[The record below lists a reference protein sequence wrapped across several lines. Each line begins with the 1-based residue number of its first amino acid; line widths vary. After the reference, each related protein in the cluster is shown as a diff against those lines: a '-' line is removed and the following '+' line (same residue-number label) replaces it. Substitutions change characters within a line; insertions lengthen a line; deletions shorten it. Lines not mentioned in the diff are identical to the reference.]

1 MKKLI
6 FMATIAFMSFF
17 AVPVFAQ
24 DSADVTADT
33 TTTDADVVESQ
44 EAVQDEIVTEE
55 DLGAKTPGRFYF
67 LKQFTRTIQ
76 KAITRD
82 PIKKA
87 ELDIE
92 SAHEQ
97 LLRAKQISEDNPN
110 DPKSAARVEK
120 ALEKFESNI
129 EKVKNR
135 AQEIKEKRAD
145 KAGAFMEKIAD
156 MQIKQQKMLDNLEG
170 KLPEQA
176 FEKIEQARNRAL
188 EHATEIFTRVA
199 ENKEQIAEKINNAME
214 KQKGSSFGEFKNME
228 IMERLREHMPE
239 EAKQAIDDVQV
250 KARLRFE
257 EKIGELSTQERGEKF
272 SKYIENIKGNSVQ
285 QLKVLEGIKEDAKIP
300 QGFITQINQAKE
312 NTLMKFEE
320 KMERFK
326 DPAQKEMFMKN
337 FENGDMGNLKIMQQI
352 REHAP
357 EDIKKQ
363 IQAREVKAIQNLKTE
378 IEATKNPEVFE
389 RLNKEINANPII
401 QRDIIR
407 QNSDFGTKL
416 KLKQAEIEEIKVN
429 IPDPVACTMEYA
441 PVCGVDGKTYPNAC
455 GAEKQARVQIK
466 HKGEC
471 KTGTE
476 DAPEAGTSNGTR
488 SPLQRR

>member
-1 MKKLI
+1 MKKFI
-6 FMATIAFMSFF
+6 FIVTIAFMSFF

-55 DLGAKTPGRFYF
+55 DLGAETPGRFYF

-87 ELDIE
+87 ELDIQ

-97 LLRAKQISEDNPN
+97 LLRAKQISEENPN
-110 DPKSAARVEK
+110 DPKSAVRVEK

-156 MQIKQQKMLDNLEG
+156 MQIKQQKMLDNLED

-188 EHATEIFTRVA
+188 EHATEIFTHVA
-199 ENKEQIAEKINNAME
+199 ENKEQIAEKINNAMK
-214 KQKGSSFGEFKNME
+214 KQKGSSFSEFKNME

-239 EAKQAIDDVQV
+239 EAKQAIDDVQI

-257 EKIGELSTQERGEKF
+257 EKIGELTTQERNEKF
-272 SKYIENIKGNSVQ
+272 SKYIESIKGNSVQ
-285 QLKVLEGIKEDAKIP
+285 QLKVLENIKEDAKIP

-312 NTLMKFEE
+312 KAMIRFEE
-320 KMERFK
+320 KMENFK

-337 FENGDMGNLKIMQQI
+337 LENGDMGNLKIMQQI

-363 IQAREVKAIQNLKTE
+363 IQAREGKAIDNLKRRIETTE
-378 IEATKNPEVFE
+378 NPEVFE
-389 RLNKEINANPII
+389 RLNKEINANPTIE
-401 QRDIIR
+401 RNIIR
-407 QNSDFGTKL
+407 QNADFGKKL
-416 KLKQAEIEEIKVN
+416 ELKQAEIEEIKIN
-429 IPDPVACTMEYA
+429 TPEPAACTMQYD
-441 PVCGVDGKTYPNAC
+441 PVCGVDGKTYSNAC
-455 GAEKQARVQIK
+455 VAEKQAKVKIR

-471 KTGTE
+471 KIETSSGTK
-476 DAPEAGTSNGTR
+476 P
-488 SPLQRR
+488 PLQRR